1 MLTINYS
8 SFRQDLKS
16 FLDKV
21 NLSHIPLIVTRAKG
35 EDVVVM
41 SKSDYDSMEETFYL
55 LKNPVNASR
64 IQKGLEQYE
73 SGKFVERELI
83 EE

>member
-8 SFRQDLKS
+8 SFRQDLKA

-21 NLSHIPLIVTRAKG
+21 NLSHSPLIVTRAKG

-41 SKSDYDSMEETFYL
+41 SKADFDSMEETFYL
-55 LKNPVNASR
+55 LKSPKNAERLLRS
-64 IQKGLEQYE
+64 IAQLEQ
-73 SGKFVERELI
+73 GKFSERELI